1 MFGNLARQSCQRFH
15 LPSVLQAKRL
25 ADISVYL
32 STDTSPQNKTTQQK
46 IGALRPEGNAAIS
59 SPKKIRLAVF
69 GSSPEGA
76 RSESSVL
83 LNMARVGG
91 WD

>member
-1 MFGNLARQSCQRFH
+1 MLSFAERPASQNG
-15 LPSVLQAKRL
+15 LPIFPSTYQQIHRRKTKQLNSTKKWGFETGRECR
-25 ADISVYL
+25 YL
-32 STDTSPQNKTTQQK
+32 F
-46 IGALRPEGNAAIS
+46 PE
-59 SPKKIRLAVF
+59 KIRLAVL